1 MAAMLHLSGWRR
13 NVFEARRSALP
24 RGRSKDWIKAEHRQH
39 HVVQA
44 REAVLCLTDIKE
56 MFAQMKESHLTRLR
70 SRDGWGGPTQNT
82 LHMRRSVTL
91 IGHANTQMK
100 LRSLPYGVSLPAVVR
115 D

>member
-1 MAAMLHLSGWRR
+1 LKR
-13 NVFEARRSALP
+13 RRSALP

-70 SRDGWGGPTQNT
+70 SRDGSGGPTQNT
-82 LHMRRSVTL
+82 LHMPRSVTL
-91 IGHANTQMK
+91 IANKQME